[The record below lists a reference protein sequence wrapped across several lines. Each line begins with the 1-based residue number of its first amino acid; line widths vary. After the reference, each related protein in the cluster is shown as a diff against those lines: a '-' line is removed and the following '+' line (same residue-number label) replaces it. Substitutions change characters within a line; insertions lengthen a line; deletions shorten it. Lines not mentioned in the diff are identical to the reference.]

1 MQTLLSI
8 ITRVLSSCD
17 LSPKPVNLDI
27 LEILVSG
34 ISRLQHF
41 CDAYSQAL
49 ASNLTFETY
58 TQVSVSVVT
67 GSRPHKVEAFTH
79 DKHTQVFPLY
89 MVACSSR
96 QPKPPKG
103 RQLAFHRSPPVRG
116 QKASLLT
123 CPGTDPAKGYDQL
136 GN

>member
-1 MQTLLSI
+1 MTHTVEHLQ
-8 ITRVLSSCD
+8 VP
-17 LSPKPVNLDI
+17 SPLRFI
-27 LEILVSG
+27 LQL
-34 ISRLQHF
+34 
-41 CDAYSQAL
+41 
-49 ASNLTFETY
+49 
-58 TQVSVSVVT
+58 VSVVT

-79 DKHTQVFPLY
+79 DKHTQVFLLY

-103 RQLAFHRSPPVRG
+103 RQPAFHRSPPAQR

-123 CPGTDPAKGYDQL
+123 CPETEPAKGYDQL